1 MGPSDFQPS
10 SEQALPATPFEWYM
24 LTDHST
30 RHPMNFVFC
39 FAIRGDLNVA
49 QLQRAFLLAI
59 EMHPLLTSVA
69 VPTSA
74 WPRYEWRKRDLDLS
88 AMLDERDPTEGLPAR
103 YESDAINPMTGVT
116 CRMRIYNEKPDAIE
130 SERAWTVAV
139 EFHHAVSDGL
149 RALEFCSDVFFQYER
164 MSNDSTS
171 VENGCE
177 QNDKSDQPAKESRR
191 TIAPQLLVDRGI
203 MDRRIPHPVSRG
215 TAMRFLALELVKF
228 LFAFPVRMSRLSRNR
243 KGNPTRDSIDAHA
256 EWSESVREVIRW
268 QSFGL
273 SHLEFSPEVAK
284 TLREFAQQHGG
295 SLNNLLLAVTLR
307 AFANQQRGWF
317 MGIGSWV
324 AVLPVNMI
332 RASKQR
338 VPCHN
343 GIGYAFLRRKRDQCV
358 DWFRNFLTLK
368 TDIDAIQDW
377 KLAGLFLD
385 ALDRLQRLP
394 KWLANLVLWGSR
406 PGSFVWSYVGD
417 PLRRFPNRLQ
427 EKDGNVWLGGAKL
440 EGLSAAPPTRPGT
453 ELAILATLWQDSIRL
468 YFRFDEQEISVTHA
482 KWLRYLVAKEV
493 LAVVESIRAG
503 DTFPG

>member
-1 MGPSDFQPS
+1 MGPSDFLPTN
-10 SEQALPATPFEWYM
+10 EQALAATPFEWYM
-24 LTDHST
+24 LTDHSS

-49 QLQRAFLLAI
+49 QLQRAYLLAI
-59 EMHPLLTSVA
+59 EMHPLLTCVA

-88 AMLDERDPTEGLPAR
+88 ETLDERDPTDGLPAR
-103 YESDAINPMTGVT
+103 YESDAINPMTGVA
-116 CRMRIYNEKPDAIE
+116 CRMRIYKESPDQIE
-130 SERAWTVAV
+130 SERVWTVSMD
-139 EFHHAVSDGL
+139 FHHAVTDGL
-149 RALEFCSDVFFQYER
+149 RALEFCSDVFLQYER
-164 MSNDSTS
+164 LVNESAIVEIGNDQKT
-171 VENGCE
+171 
-177 QNDKSDQPAKESRR
+177 KSDRPAKKSRR

-215 TAMRFLALELVKF
+215 TAMRFLALELMKF
-228 LFAFPVRMSRLSRNR
+228 LFAFPVRMSRL
-243 KGNPTRDSIDAHA
+243 KGNRLGIPIHDSIDAHA
-256 EWSESVREVIRW
+256 EWSESVRDVIRW
-268 QSFGL
+268 QGFGL
-273 SHLEFSPEVAK
+273 SHLEFSPEVAR

-295 SLNNLLLAVTLR
+295 SLNDLLLAVTLK
-307 AFANQQRGWF
+307 AFANQHRGWF
-317 MGIGSWV
+317 SGIGSWV

-332 RASKQR
+332 RATKQR
-338 VPCHN
+338 MPCHN
-343 GIGYAFLRRKRDQCV
+343 GIGYAFLRRKRDQCI
-358 DWFRNFLTLK
+358 DWFKNFQTLK

-394 KWLANLVLWGSR
+394 KWLAYLVLWGSR
-406 PGSFVWSYVGD
+406 PGTIVWSYVGD
-417 PLRRFPNRLQ
+417 PLRRFPRRLA
-427 EKDGNVWLGGAKL
+427 EKDGDILVGEAKL

-468 YFRFDEQEISVTHA
+468 YFRFDERKISVTHA

-503 DTFPG
+503 DTSPR